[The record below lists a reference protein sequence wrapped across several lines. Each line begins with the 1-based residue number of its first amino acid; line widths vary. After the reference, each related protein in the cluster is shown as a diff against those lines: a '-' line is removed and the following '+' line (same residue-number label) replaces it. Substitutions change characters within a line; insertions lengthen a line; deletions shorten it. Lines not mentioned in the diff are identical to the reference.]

1 MTDRPIGPYPK
12 QPAVVADWDP
22 RIVEV
27 HRRVAA
33 LINERR
39 PDVVVEHTGSTA
51 VPGLPGKGVL
61 DLGIEVLPDDVAGV
75 AAVLRSLGFE
85 TQTNA
90 NPFPPT
96 RPLLLGSVEHD
107 GEVFRIHAHVL
118 PRGHRVWGRDHPR
131 DLAFRDALRAD
142 AALRGAYAARK
153 RQIVEGGTTE
163 SVRYSLA
170 KTEWIRG
177 ALERIGVADPPILP
191 PATIGVLGGGQ
202 LGRMLALA
210 AREMGYRIAVLD
222 PDALAPAAAVAD
234 SVVTSSYDDVDRALE
249 MAERAD
255 VVTLELE
262 HVSLDVVRRL
272 DWDWPVRPGVWAL
285 SVTQD
290 RIAERRFLEAEGAPV
305 APWAEAR
312 TTEEIGA
319 AAARLGLPLRV
330 KARTGGYDGRSQVR
344 VSDPPSLAV
353 ALERL
358 GRPAGESV
366 LVERELDFELELSV
380 VCARAVDGQALTFP
394 ATMNRHDE
402 GILVESV
409 APAPVGWE
417 VAKRAAALARKLAE
431 GLDLV
436 GTLTVEMFLL
446 RDGSLVVNELAP
458 RVHNSGHWTIEGATT
473 SQFEQHIRA
482 ITGLPLGTVE
492 IRAPAAAT
500 VNVLGVGP
508 ERDARPAGIDRALG
522 QLDVHVHLYDKRRVF
537 ERRKMGHV
545 TALAATPDAALE
557 LARAAAAEIHWT

>member
-75 AAVLRSLGFE
+75 AAHLRSLGFE
-85 TQTNA
+85 PQTNA

-107 GEVFRIHAHVL
+107 GELFRIHAHVL

-142 AALRGAYAARK
+142 AALRDEYAARK

-177 ALERIGVADPPILP
+177 ALDRIGVADPPILP

-234 SVVTSSYDDVDRALE
+234 SVVTASYDDVDRALE

-262 HVSLDVVRRL
+262 HVSLEVVRRL

-290 RIAERRFLEAEGAPV
+290 RIAERQFLETEGAAV
-305 APWAEAR
+305 APWAEAS
-312 TTEEIGA
+312 TTE
-319 AAARLGLPLRV
+319 RDR
-330 KARTGGYDGRSQVR
+330 GGSRATWACRSG
-344 VSDPPSLAV
+344 S
-353 ALERL
+353 
-358 GRPAGESV
+358 RPAPAVTTAG
-366 LVERELDFELELSV
+366 
-380 VCARAVDGQALTFP
+380 ARSGSPTRPALP
-394 ATMNRHDE
+394 RRSN
-402 GILVESV
+402 GSV
-409 APAPVGWE
+409 ARRASPSSSSGSSVSSSSCRWSAPGPSM
-417 VAKRAAALARKLAE
+417 AR
-431 GLDLV
+431 
-436 GTLTVEMFLL
+436 
-446 RDGSLVVNELAP
+446 RS
-458 RVHNSGHWTIEGATT
+458 RS
-473 SQFEQHIRA
+473 R
-482 ITGLPLGTVE
+482 
-492 IRAPAAAT
+492 
-500 VNVLGVGP
+500 
-508 ERDARPAGIDRALG
+508 RP
-522 QLDVHVHLYDKRRVF
+522 
-537 ERRKMGHV
+537 
-545 TALAATPDAALE
+545 
-557 LARAAAAEIHWT
+557 